1 MKPGPLPRSRGSGGR
16 RTFACDGKE
25 IGLGE
30 ELADPAVIVELG
42 NLREELTVAVFS
54 SKVPLRFVQIGD
66 LHLTDHGVQNHRDF
80 IRIVHELNRYA
91 VGSID
96 FVYLPG
102 DNADDGTDDQFS
114 LVRGGLDELDLPW
127 RVIPGDHDFK
137 PRSLE
142 AFYRGLRGPKLPY
155 VDEIRERLCLFL
167 DVVSH
172 GTGGPDFRFGAE
184 QFDWLRDQ
192 LADAK
197 SADKDCVVFMH
208 AYPADLGE
216 EAERLSRLLDASNV
230 RLVAMG
236 HTHYNE
242 IAHDGRTIYA
252 ATRSTGQIEE
262 GPVGFSFAA
271 LDGNAVSWRFKP
283 LDSSWPFVMI
293 TAPADRRLD
302 IGEADAAPPPLVRAC
317 VWGESPVSYAEFRVD
332 DGPWRAMSL
341 EDRGI
346 FSAPFVTSRKSFRL
360 EVRVTDE
367 NGAAADDVIECGANG
382 ARRTSTGSDAGSIGA
397 WPERHLF
404 GTQLGPNRN
413 GRKW

>member
-1 MKPGPLPRSRGSGGR
+1 VS
-16 RTFACDGKE
+16 
-25 IGLGE
+25 
-30 ELADPAVIVELG
+30 
-42 NLREELTVAVFS
+42 NLS
-54 SKVPLRFVQIGD
+54 SPPPLRFVQIGD
-66 LHLTDHGVQNHRDF
+66 LHLTGHGLQNHRDF
-80 IRIVHELNRYA
+80 IRIVHELNRH
-91 VGSID
+91 VGRLVD

-114 LVRGGLDELDLPW
+114 LVRGGLDELRLPW

-142 AFYRGLRGPKLPY
+142 NYYRGLGVPKLPY
-155 VDEIRERLCLFL
+155 AEDIQGRLCLFL
-167 DVVSH
+167 DVVSQ
-172 GTGGPDFRFGAE
+172 GTGGPDFKLGAE
-184 QFDWLRDQ
+184 QFDWLGDRLAEAQRDG
-192 LADAK
+192 
-197 SADKDCVVFMH
+197 KDCVVFMH

-216 EAERLSRLLDASNV
+216 EAGRLSRLLDASNV

-262 GPVGFSFAA
+262 GPVGFSFAV
-271 LDGNAVSWRFKP
+271 LDGDVVSCRFKP

-293 TAPADRRLD
+293 TAPADRRFNLR
-302 IGEADAAPPPLVRAC
+302 EAETAPARLVRAC
-317 VWGESPVSYAEFRVD
+317 IWGAAPVSQAEYRVD

-341 EDRGI
+341 KNRGI
-346 FSAPFVTSRKSFRL
+346 FSAPIVTSQKTFRL
-360 EVRVTDE
+360 EVRATDE
-367 NGAAADDVIECGANG
+367 TGAAADDVIVCGANG
-382 ARRTSTGSDAGSIGA
+382 ARRLSTGSDAGSIGA

>member
-1 MKPGPLPRSRGSGGR
+1 VTS
-16 RTFACDGKE
+16 
-25 IGLGE
+25 
-30 ELADPAVIVELG
+30 V
-42 NLREELTVAVFS
+42 S
-54 SKVPLRFVQIGD
+54 SKLPLRFVQIGD
-66 LHLTDHGVQNHRDF
+66 LHLTKHGLQNHRDF
-80 IRIVHELNRYA
+80 ICIVHELNRH
-91 VGSID
+91 VGGSVD

-102 DNADDGTDDQFS
+102 DNADDGTDEQFE
-114 LVRGGLDELDLPW
+114 LVRGGLDELQLPW

-142 AFYRGLRGPKLPY
+142 SYYSGLHVPKLPRAE
-155 VDEIRERLCLFL
+155 DIRGSLCLFL

-172 GTGGPDFRFGAE
+172 GSGGPDFRLGAE
-184 QFDWLRDQ
+184 QFEWLRDR
-192 LADAK
+192 LADAQRDGK
-197 SADKDCVVFMH
+197 NCAVFMH

-216 EAERLSRLLDASNV
+216 DAERLSRLLDASNV

-283 LDSSWPFVMI
+283 LNSPWPFVMI
-293 TAPADRRLD
+293 TAPADQRLD
-302 IGEADAAPPPLVRAC
+302 LDAQTASVRLVRAC
-317 VWGESPVSYAEFRVD
+317 AWGAAPVSHAEFRVD
-332 DGPWRAMSL
+332 DDPWTAMRL
-341 EDRGI
+341 EDRGV
-346 FSAPFVTSRKSFRL
+346 FSAPFVTGKRAFRL
-360 EVRVTDE
+360 EVRVTADD
-367 NGAAADDVIECGANG
+367 GAVAGDVIECGTND
-382 ARRTSTGSDAGSIGA
+382 ARRPSTGSDAGSIGA